1 MQDKADRVLG
11 EYPFY
16 RDGSPELRAGLLQH
30 IRLFDTKDLRDGHL
44 FRVGDRCE
52 SIWLVGNG
60 NTRVY
65 VSGTSGR
72 GVLLYNVRAGEICP
86 INMRMVLAKTVALAN
101 ADASSDLSAAVL
113 SGAAV
118 RDLSSKFSEF
128 HQFVQQ
134 SVADRFEEIIVR
146 ISDITTRSVDHRL
159 IELLLEEFDN
169 SDYARPTVEMT
180 NDDLALAVGTA
191 REVVNR
197 KLHDFE
203 RLGAL
208 KLGRGR
214 IWLEDREALLS
225 LMKSRRE
232 RRATTSDQPGPSSG
246 NHIR

>member
-1 MQDKADRVLG
+1 MREIADRTLR

-16 RDGSPELRAGLLQH
+16 RDGSPELREALLEQV
-30 IRLFDTKDLRDGHL
+30 RLFDKRDLKGGHL

-52 SIWLVGNG
+52 TIWLVGGG
-60 NTRVY
+60 NIRVY
-65 VSGTSGR
+65 VSGMSGR

-86 INMRMVLAKTVALAN
+86 INMRMVLARTVALAN
-101 ADASSDLSAAVL
+101 ADASADLAAVVLNRSGLRELSARF
-113 SGAAV
+113 G
-118 RDLSSKFSEF
+118 EF

-159 IELLLEEFDN
+159 TDLLLEEFDN
-169 SDYARPTVEMT
+169 SRFERPTVEMT
-180 NDDLALAVGTA
+180 NDDLALAIGTA

-197 KLHDFE
+197 KLHDLE

-214 IWLEDREALLS
+214 IWLEDRGALQS
-225 LMKSRRE
+225 LMKPKRS
-232 RRATTSDQPGPSSG
+232 AGVGTG
-246 NHIR
+246 

>member
-1 MQDKADRVLG
+1 MQNKADRVLS
-11 EYPFY
+11 EYSFF

-30 IRLFDTKDLRDGHL
+30 IRLFDKKDLRNGHL

-60 NTRVY
+60 NIRVY

-86 INMRMVLAKTVALAN
+86 INMRMVLAGTVALAN
-101 ADASSDLSAAVL
+101 AGASANLVAVVL
-113 SGAAV
+113 NRSGV
-118 RDLSSKFSEF
+118 RDLSSRYSEF

-134 SVADRFEEIIVR
+134 SVADRFQEIIVR

-169 SDYARPTVEMT
+169 SDSEQPTVEMT
-180 NDDLALAVGTA
+180 NDELALAIGSV

-197 KLHDFE
+197 KLHEFE

-214 IWLEDREALLS
+214 IWLEDNETLLALI
-225 LMKSRRE
+225 KPK
-232 RRATTSDQPGPSSG
+232 TSGLGGMGSHGP
-246 NHIR
+246 